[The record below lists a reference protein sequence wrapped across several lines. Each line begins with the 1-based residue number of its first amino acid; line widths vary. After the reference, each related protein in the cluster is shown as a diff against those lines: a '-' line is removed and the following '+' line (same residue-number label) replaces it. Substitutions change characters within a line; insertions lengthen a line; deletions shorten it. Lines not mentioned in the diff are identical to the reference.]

1 MSNETKGVDLKSAAQ
16 NVERKLFIETYGCQ
30 MNVADSEVVASIME
44 MDGYAVTNK
53 IEEADAIFV
62 NTCSVRDNAEQKVL
76 GRLQYFQS
84 LKRKKRT
91 LIIGVLGCMAERVK
105 EELISNHGVDL
116 VVGPD
121 SYMDLPN
128 LVGAVEHGEK
138 AINVELSTQETYK
151 DVIPL
156 KIGGINISG
165 FISIMR
171 GCNNFCTYCIVP
183 YVRGREKSRPF
194 EEIVDEVTGLVRQGV
209 REITL
214 LGQNVNS
221 YGRDLF
227 GKPRFADLLRAVG
240 DTGVERIFFTSSHP
254 KDLLP
259 ETIDAMAETP
269 AVMPQ
274 LHLAVQSGST
284 RILKEMNRRY
294 TREDYLG
301 LVDRIR
307 NRMPDIALSTD
318 IIVGFPGET
327 EEDFEQT
334 LSLAETVRYA
344 QAYTFIYSKRAGTP
358 AAEIDDPTP
367 HEVILERFNRLVK
380 VIETTA
386 HEYNQGELHT
396 VVPALIEGTSK
407 KNDAV
412 LLGKSPKD
420 IRDAGVHLSFVPED
434 RLGMG
439 LVGTMG
445 MTDNMMLKSY
455 GEGRSPLVDHRAPRE
470 LAEKIRKEL
479 GVVTP
484 GLNTPVSRLSGGNV
498 QKVLVGRELA
508 ASPIVLMT
516 AYAVRGLDINTSYTI
531 YNLLNEQKEKG
542 VAVLYV
548 GEDLDVLLELCDRI
562 LVLCGGKANGML
574 DARTT
579 TKEEVGLRMT
589 NLVQKEGK

>member
-1 MSNETKGVDLKSAAQ
+1 MTNQENGVDLKSAA
-16 NVERKLFIETYGCQ
+16 VTEEKKLFIETYGCQ
-30 MNVADSEVVASIME
+30 MNVADSEVVASIMK
-44 MDGYAVTNK
+44 MDGYAVTDK
-53 IEEADAIFV
+53 IEDADAIFV
-62 NTCSVRDNAEQKVL
+62 NTCSVRDNAEQKIY

-84 LKRKKRT
+84 LKRKKKS
-91 LIIGVLGCMAERVK
+91 LVIGVLGCMAERVK
-105 EELISNHGVDL
+105 EELIEVHHADL

-156 KIGGINISG
+156 KLGGVHISG
-165 FISIMR
+165 FVSIMR

-412 LLGKSPKD
+412 LLGKSPKNQT
-420 IRDAGVHLSFVPED
+420 VHAPIPEGYSID
-434 RLGMG
+434 Q
-439 LVGTMG
+439 LVG
-445 MTDNMMLKSY
+445 KI
-455 GEGRSPLVDHRAPRE
+455 VDVDVDVA
-470 LAEKIRKEL
+470 K
-479 GVVTP
+479 TWY
-484 GLNTPVSRLSGGNV
+484 LSGSV
-498 QKVLVGRELA
+498 
-508 ASPIVLMT
+508 
-516 AYAVRGLDINTSYTI
+516 
-531 YNLLNEQKEKG
+531 
-542 VAVLYV
+542 V
-548 GEDLDVLLELCDRI
+548 GEPR
-562 LVLCGGKANGML
+562 
-574 DARTT
+574 
-579 TKEEVGLRMT
+579 
-589 NLVQKEGK
+589 